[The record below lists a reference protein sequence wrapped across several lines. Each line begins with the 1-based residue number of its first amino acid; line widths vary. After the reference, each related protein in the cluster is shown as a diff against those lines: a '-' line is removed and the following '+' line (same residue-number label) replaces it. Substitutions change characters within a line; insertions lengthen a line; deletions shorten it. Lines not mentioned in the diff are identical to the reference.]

1 MNLLA
6 SRAILKQEL
15 DQAEHEM
22 QQALAEI
29 EKGQRMLRKANGWY
43 HEVLRVLE
51 EEDKHG

>member
-6 SRAILKQEL
+6 SKAILKQEL
-15 DQAEHEM
+15 DQAEYDM

-43 HEVLRVLE
+43 HEVLRILE